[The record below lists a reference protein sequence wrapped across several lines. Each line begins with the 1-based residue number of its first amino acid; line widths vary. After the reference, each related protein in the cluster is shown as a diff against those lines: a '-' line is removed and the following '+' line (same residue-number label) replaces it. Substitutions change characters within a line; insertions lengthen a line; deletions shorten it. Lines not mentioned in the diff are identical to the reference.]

1 MFKKALMI
9 LLTAA
14 FIAAPAFAGNTPEFD
29 TVGDD
34 SNNIFNDTIRDMVVR
49 NVTRG
54 EVDGDLWLRI
64 NKDSDFPYDEETDYG
79 EYFQAPCMALT
90 ADACFAYLRC
100 LKTDDSQ
107 GLIYRTCMVP
117 PYSGEKTFK
126 WQIVLQLMPES
137 DIDLLIR
144 DCVMKH
150 NEFCVW
156 YGAEQTG
163 RYRTPWG
170 QLAYDLPANPS
181 VSVVCK
187 PGPCSANGFDT
198 PLTMDALMHPT
209 LGTTALNGKLYTS
222 KALWSEGIVLSLPEE
237 GIANSLG
244 DIMHQLNQGDQIEVT
259 VTVPH
264 INTTD
269 LRYGSDNVSLE
280 YIGVVG
286 TGIVAS
292 DLL

>member
-14 FIAAPAFAGNTPEFD
+14 FIAAPAFAGNIPEFD

-34 SNNIFNDTIRDMVVR
+34 SNNIFNDAIRDMVVA

-54 EVDGDLWLRI
+54 LLPGDFVLI
-64 NKDSDFPYDEETDYG
+64 NEDSDFPYNEVTDYG
-79 EYFQAPCMALT
+79 EYFQAPCVSFS
-90 ADACFAYLRC
+90 ADACFWNLDEEGQDPY
-100 LKTDDSQ
+100 K
-107 GLIYRTCMVP
+107 TCMVC

-137 DIDLLIR
+137 EIDLNIR

-150 NEFCVW
+150 NAFCVW
-156 YGAEQTG
+156 TGAEQTG

-170 QLAYDLPANPS
+170 QLAFDLPANPS
-181 VSVVCK
+181 ISVVCK
-187 PGPCSANGFDT
+187 PGPCSANGFDE
-198 PLTMDALMHPT
+198 PLTMDALTHPN
-209 LGTTALNGKLYTS
+209 LVTTALEGNLYTS

-237 GIANSLG
+237 GVASASG
-244 DIMHQLNQGDQIEVT
+244 VIMHQLNQGDQIEVT
-259 VTVPH
+259 ITVPH
-264 INTTD
+264 INTAD
-269 LRYGSDNVSLE
+269 IRYGSDNVSLE
-280 YIGVVG
+280 YVGVVG

-292 DLL
+292 DLQ